1 MKLTRIAG
9 ECRSG
14 DECPTVY
21 TSDRGTVV
29 VQGYQVPDGKAVPD
43 GEALVEIPTNLLKD
57 AARAVG

>member
-1 MKLTRIAG
+1 VKLTRITG

-29 VQGYQVPDGKAVPD
+29 IQGYIVADGKDLPD
-43 GEALVEIPTNLLKD
+43 GEVLAEIPLRLLKD
-57 AARAVG
+57 AARAIH